1 VVVVVDSPRRTL
13 AWLDEH
19 GHKLP
24 PTVSVK
30 TARGQHHY
38 YYLPDDCLEVRS
50 KDIKNLNGVVVFEV
64 KANGSQVVARQA
76 TYAYRW

>member
-1 VVVVVDSPRRTL
+1 MST
-13 AWLDEH
+13 ATN
-19 GHKLP
+19 LP

-38 YYLPDDCLEVRS
+38 YHLPDDCLEVRS
-50 KDIKNLNGVVVFEV
+50 KDIKDLNGVVVFEV

-76 TYAYRW
+76 TYACRW

>member
-1 VVVVVDSPRRTL
+1 L

-30 TARGQHHY
+30 TARGQYRY

-50 KDIKNLNGVVVFEV
+50 KDIKDLNGVIVFEV